1 MLTRLAAVG
10 TGGVLIAFETHLL
23 CIESFSPVGILLSR
37 HEGDTRVQSVEERC
51 WSDLFVWTLIRI
63 ESFP

>member
-23 CIESFSPVGILLSR
+23 RIESFSPVGILLSR
-37 HEGDTRVQSVEERC
+37 HEGDTRVQNLEERC
-51 WSDLFVWTLIRI
+51 WSDLFV
-63 ESFP
+63 